1 MQISDRSL
9 KRHSSRARRIFVIEW
24 NALAEK
30 LIDHFTIFS
39 FRFRRRTPYYTHP
52 DIRIYELNRRLQ
64 HRLEVCASL
73 LLILTVK
80 KKLVNKGSN
89 FDHCE
94 ANLRVYVIFYWTLG
108 LCGKKS
114 IPQVM
119 FFLAFIPYVQSWHTM
134 EGTENF
140 SLYSLRWCVYIYREL
155 LKEKV

>member
-1 MQISDRSL
+1 MFNDACRFQPCRSL
-9 KRHSSRARRIFVIEW
+9 KRHSSRAQRIFVTEW

-52 DIRIYELNRRLQ
+52 DVRIYELNRRLQ
-64 HRLEVCASL
+64 HRLEVCTGSL
-73 LLILTVK
+73 L
-80 KKLVNKGSN
+80 KLNKGSN

-94 ANLRVYVIFYWTLG
+94 ANVRVYVIFYWTLG

-114 IPQVM
+114 ILQVM
-119 FFLAFIPYVQSWHTM
+119 FFLAFIPYVKSWHTM
-134 EGTENF
+134 EETENF
-140 SLYSLRWCVYIYREL
+140 SLYPLRWCVYIYREL

>member
-9 KRHSSRARRIFVIEW
+9 KRHSSRAQRIFVIEW

-52 DIRIYELNRRLQ
+52 DVRIYELNRRLQ
-64 HRLEVCASL
+64 HRLEVCTGL
-73 LLILTVK
+73 LLILTFK
-80 KKLVNKGSN
+80 KKLYKGSN

-94 ANLRVYVIFYWTLG
+94 AYVRVYVIFYWTLG

-114 IPQVM
+114 ILQVM
-119 FFLAFIPYVQSWHTM
+119 FFLAFIPYVKSWHTM
-134 EGTENF
+134 ERTWSF
-140 SLYSLRWCVYIYREL
+140 SLYPLRWCVYIYREL